1 MVASVPRDVDESDE
15 RPGHCPRSH
24 PTEAVRPN
32 SFPPSVLGP
41 TSMRDHEIE
50 QFVVVQG
57 AAPDED
63 DAIGRPTSHDPRG

>member
-1 MVASVPRDVDESDE
+1 
-15 RPGHCPRSH
+15 
-24 PTEAVRPN
+24 
-32 SFPPSVLGP
+32 
-41 TSMRDHEIE
+41 MRDHEIE